1 MNHTAEILKSL
12 GTIKKMLAYRGIV
25 SNELDAF
32 SHDEVSNKQ
41 MFSIELSDVK
51 IKLFFD
57 ISPRSKWSEIKK
69 FFNLTKEMPCE
80 SDLFI
85 FVLLNMN
92 NSESNKSIDVP
103 TDYQIFSLR
112 ELQFNIPDNTLLVPK
127 HKLISDD
134 DEIQDILNKYQVKR
148 NQLPLILHTDKMAK
162 YINAKSGNLVQITRI
177 SPTSGEYIVYRCVV

>member
-1 MNHTAEILKSL
+1 MNHTAEIIKSL
-12 GTIKKMLAYRGIV
+12 GTIKKMLNYRGIK
-25 SNELDAF
+25 SDDLDSF
-32 SHDEVSNKQ
+32 SHDEISNKQ

-51 IKLFFD
+51 IRIYFD

-69 FFNLTKEMPCE
+69 FFNLSKEMQTE
-80 SDLFI
+80 SELFI

-92 NSESNKSIDVP
+92 NSESNKLIEVP
-103 TDYQIFSLR
+103 ADYQIFSLR

-127 HKLISDD
+127 HELISDD
-134 DEIQDILNKYQVKR
+134 EVIQDILNRYQVKR

-162 YINAKSGNLVQITRI
+162 YINAKSGNLVKIIRN